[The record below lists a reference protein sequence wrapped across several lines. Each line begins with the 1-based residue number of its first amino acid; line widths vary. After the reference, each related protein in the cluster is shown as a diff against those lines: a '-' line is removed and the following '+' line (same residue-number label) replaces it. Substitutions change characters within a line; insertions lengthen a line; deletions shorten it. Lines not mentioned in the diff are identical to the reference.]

1 MAEAFFNYLAGGR
14 ALASSAGTSP
24 SADINLVV
32 VEAMGGV
39 GTDIHKASSI

>member
-14 ALASSAGTSP
+14 ALASPAGTNP
-24 SADINLVV
+24 SADINPVAEV
-32 VEAMGGV
+32 MGEA